1 MSWTRE
7 NYRTYMRVR
16 ILAKARGLDDT
27 RHDPVDSPRSPQ
39 KDRPAMSL
47 VLELPGGLKVL
58 ADNPVALAALIAQLT
73 PATVPGIS
81 LLPPA
86 RVDVVDAG
94 APPRKRGRP
103 RGHSTTKRLHVV
115 GATTTTVHT
124 DGSRMTDQ
132 TRAFPKFVL
141 EQLAKAERQGVEGAG
156 LTIRQ
161 LAVVYAQ
168 KDRVAIDPLVLQLRP
183 VCYQLQKESLIA
195 RTSMT
200 YSLTTKGREHLQAL
214 AVPA

>member
-73 PATVPGIS
+73 SATVPGIS

-86 RVDVVDAG
+86 RVDLC
-94 APPRKRGRP
+94 
-103 RGHSTTKRLHVV
+103 RLC
-115 GATTTTVHT
+115 A
-124 DGSRMTDQ
+124 
-132 TRAFPKFVL
+132 KFL
-141 EQLAKAERQGVEGAG
+141 RRQHG
-156 LTIRQ
+156 
-161 LAVVYAQ
+161 
-168 KDRVAIDPLVLQLRP
+168 
-183 VCYQLQKESLIA
+183 
-195 RTSMT
+195 
-200 YSLTTKGREHLQAL
+200 L
-214 AVPA
+214 AVPGMRALRAATRIVAGEIAGARLHRTVEDEFDPL